1 MYDELVSVVILN
13 WNGKAFIQGCIE
25 SVLGQDYKNMEIIV
39 VDNASTDGSP
49 DMIESEYKDVVL
61 LRNKDNLGF
70 GGGNDVGIKYAHG
83 DYIVMLNND
92 TELDKS
98 CISEMKK
105 AIEKDEKYGS
115 CASKIYLKFEEDT
128 LDAAGIVVYP
138 DGLSIGRGR
147 LERGYL
153 YNKEEE
159 VFCAS
164 DCCCMYRRAMLED
177 IKLHTFDEYYD
188 CDFFAYADETDI
200 GWRAQIRG
208 WRCIFTPKAKVYHMH
223 SASAGTYSPF
233 KAFLVER
240 NRIWLQIKSFPL
252 LLLIYGQ
259 FFTLARYFYQAY
271 GAFFG
276 KGASGEF
283 SREHSKTEL
292 IEVLLKVYASAIK
305 GMPRMLR
312 KRREIQQK
320 RLLSTGDMLKLLNVY
335 GIKTKD
341 ISLRG

>member
-320 RLLSTGDMLKLLNVY
+320 RLASTGDMLKLLNVY

>member
-312 KRREIQQK
+312 KRREIQQR
-320 RLLSTGDMLKLLNVY
+320 RLLSTGDMLKLLNIY

>member
-305 GMPRMLR
+305 GMPRMLT

-320 RLLSTGDMLKLLNVY
+320 RLASTGDMLKLLNVY